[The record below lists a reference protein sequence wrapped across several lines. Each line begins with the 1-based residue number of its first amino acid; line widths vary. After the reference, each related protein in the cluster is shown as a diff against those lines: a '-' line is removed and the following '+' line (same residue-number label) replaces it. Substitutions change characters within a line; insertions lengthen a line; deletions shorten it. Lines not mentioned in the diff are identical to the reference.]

1 MTPTALFSGERMS
14 TDVSFEQQYGRLKVT
29 AGASPLTGVV
39 GDVGS
44 RVEKPVD
51 AVAAVALYHGES
63 IGLSVLLDD
72 VSQLS
77 VTNAGL
83 HC

>member
-1 MTPTALFSGERMS
+1 M
-14 TDVSFEQQYGRLKVT
+14 SFEQQCVRLMVT
-29 AGASPLTGVV
+29 AEAPSLTGVM

-44 RVEKPVD
+44 RVEQPVD
-51 AVAAVALYHGES
+51 AVAAVALYNGES
-63 IGLSVLLDD
+63 VGLSVLLND